1 MNKILWHSS
10 GSEGALFFPVDFQED
25 MTTLRTRCIVE
36 VSLQWLRS
44 DISPV
49 VVIDFMKFLR
59 RPDVDADIEL
69 IVDKNQGYGTLPP
82 YKQAKQEI
90 ALKYFSADHALISQL
105 IELDEKM
112 YELQKN
118 KDFQKMLEER
128 MALHTKM
135 LLGTEFVWMGNIS
148 NIALHTQYWAQLILQ
163 EKDSYLTLMWID
175 AVQEEQNTY
184 LEQMENMHFSE
195 LDENDKSAYLM
206 MSAECIDQIRPR
218 TDLIA
223 FWKGRTWS

>member
-1 MNKILWHSS
+1 MNKILWRSS
-10 GSEGALFFPVDFQED
+10 GSETALFLPVDFQED

-44 DISPV
+44 DISPETA
-49 VVIDFMKFLR
+49 IGFMQFLR
-59 RPDVDADIEL
+59 RPDIDADIEL

-105 IELDEKM
+105 IEFDEKM

-118 KDFQKMLEER
+118 KDFQKALEER
-128 MALHTKM
+128 ITIHTNM
-135 LLGTEFVWMGNIS
+135 LLGTEFVWTDTIS
-148 NIALHTQYWAQLILQ
+148 NIALSIQYGVQMILE
-163 EKDSYLTLMWID
+163 EKDSHLSLMWMD
-175 AVQEEQNTY
+175 EALEEQNTY
-184 LEQMENMHFSE
+184 LEQMENMHFLE

-206 MSAECIDQIRPR
+206 MSAECIERIRPR
-218 TDLIA
+218 ADLVS
-223 FWKGRTWS
+223 FWKGRVR